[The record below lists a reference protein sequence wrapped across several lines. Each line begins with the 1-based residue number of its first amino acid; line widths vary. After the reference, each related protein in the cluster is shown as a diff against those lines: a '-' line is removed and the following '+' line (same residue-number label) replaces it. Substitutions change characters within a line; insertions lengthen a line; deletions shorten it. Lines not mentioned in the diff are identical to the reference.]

1 MEKRILCVKLDPEDF
16 EAIERIAKSRGID
29 KSKLIRELIETHL
42 LNKRRVEAETSEL
55 DKLVSEAKEKMDLVY
70 KRWVEHC
77 EQHASE
83 VVEKHRH
90 LKHIEARDQC
100 LKNSRGLILMDL
112 QTIARDYIKKIK
124 SAQNVD
130 QELKR
135 EYYKKVWELIDQYLA

>member
-29 KSKLIRELIETHL
+29 KSKLIRELIETL
-42 LNKRRVEAETSEL
+42 LNKGRVEAETSEL

-77 EQHASE
+77 EQHARE
-83 VVEKHRH
+83 VVEKHR
-90 LKHIEARDQC
+90 LKHSEVRDQC

-130 QELKR
+130 QESKR